1 MPAVVLAVSLGL
13 VGCTDQPEEANDN
26 GPQPQPNQPGDVVQS
41 PVGASPRPSELPAD
55 TEGGSPAPDAN

>member
-41 PVGASPRPSELPAD
+41 PVGGSPRPSELPAD